1 MVAALEAVIM
11 RKASQ
16 KKSRPKMKLGI
27 PDLEHSKAGV
37 LRSLRSPDS
46 RRGYQ
51 HAIDEFVAWYC
62 SEPRLSF
69 NKPVVLRY
77 RIYLEDRGLSA
88 GTINVR
94 LAAVRRLAFEAAD
107 WLTEPGIGGWHS
119 AGQGPAQTGNA
130 SGQLADCK

>member
-1 MVAALEAVIM
+1 VVAALEAVTM
-11 RKASQ
+11 RKAPQ
-16 KKSRPKMKLGI
+16 KSRPKMKLGI

-62 SEPRLSF
+62 SEPRLSL
-69 NKPVVLRY
+69 NKTVVLRY
-77 RIYLEDRGLSA
+77 GIYLEDRGLSA

-94 LAAVRRLAFEAAD
+94 LA
-107 WLTEPGIGGWHS
+107 P
-119 AGQGPAQTGNA
+119 
-130 SGQLADCK
+130 